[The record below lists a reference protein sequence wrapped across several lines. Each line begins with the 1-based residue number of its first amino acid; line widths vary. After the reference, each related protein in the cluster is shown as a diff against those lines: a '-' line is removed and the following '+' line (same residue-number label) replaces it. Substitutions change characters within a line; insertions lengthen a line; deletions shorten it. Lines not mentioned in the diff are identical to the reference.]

1 MASPPRAGPISELFT
16 AIVCVSLRGSGE
28 KVVMKHYRA
37 SGSMGVQGWVTRVL
51 AKRGLG
57 GRLVIL
63 RQLTPSELGS

>member
-1 MASPPRAGPISELFT
+1 MALGSDILELF
-16 AIVCVSLRGSGE
+16 ILLPSYCCGGRE
-28 KVVMKHYRA
+28 KSRKKKHDRA